1 MNRRNKTTVD
11 NDYRPT
17 TMRTSRR
24 IKLFCLVA
32 LPIFSASAFG
42 CFDPNLGDIPYR
54 CAPTGKSCPDGF
66 ECRTV
71 SGESL
76 CVRDGL
82 DATID
87 QASVDLLPSKEG
99 GVFLDGSVVQS
110 STGCLDQQDEPNNTS
125 STATSLGGQ
134 TDLIPGWEVCYGGDV
149 DHYSKQVEKGEKLVV
164 KVIFDHDK
172 GDLDAALLDPAG
184 NVVRTSRTETDDE
197 DLSIT
202 VVDPGTYIIG
212 VYGFGSV
219 HNTYD
224 LRIDI
229 L

>member
-1 MNRRNKTTVD
+1 
-11 NDYRPT
+11 
-17 TMRTSRR
+17 MRISSIITLST
-24 IKLFCLVA
+24 IVA
-32 LPIFSASAFG
+32 LASATG

-76 CVRDGL
+76 CIRAGL

-99 GVFLDGSVVQS
+99 GVFLDGATVQTS
-110 STGCLDQQDEPNNTS
+110 KGCLDQQDEPNNTS
-125 STATSLGGQ
+125 STATAVGGQ
-134 TDLIPGWEVCYGGDV
+134 TGLIPGWEICYSGDV

-164 KVIFDHDK
+164 KVIFDHSK

-184 NVVRTSRTETDDE
+184 NVVRTSRSETNDE

-212 VYGFGSV
+212 VYGFGPV
-219 HNTYD
+219 NNTYD